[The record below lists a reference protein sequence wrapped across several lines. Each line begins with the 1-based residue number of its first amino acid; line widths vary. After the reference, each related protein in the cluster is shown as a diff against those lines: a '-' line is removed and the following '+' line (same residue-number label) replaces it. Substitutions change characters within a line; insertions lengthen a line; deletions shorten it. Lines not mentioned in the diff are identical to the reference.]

1 MWTGYEGV
9 PPADHVPGNRKE
21 RRAIAAVKR
30 RIKKDG
36 KLG

>member
-1 MWTGYEGV
+1 MKAFHRPITFQ
-9 PPADHVPGNRKE
+9 
-21 RRAIAAVKR
+21 AIESAAVKR